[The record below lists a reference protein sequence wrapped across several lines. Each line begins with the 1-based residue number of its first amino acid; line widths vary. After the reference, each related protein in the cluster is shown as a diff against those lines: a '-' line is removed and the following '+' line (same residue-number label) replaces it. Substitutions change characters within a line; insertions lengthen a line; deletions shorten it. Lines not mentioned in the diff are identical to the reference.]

1 MRQPRSM
8 RNLVSLG
15 VEVDWYFGRVAME
28 KLFTR
33 LQDFAPSL
41 KFLAISA
48 KDGFSKK
55 DWDTLSPFVFNEVPE
70 TVTDLVLSFDPSCFD
85 AFPEP
90 STLCTY
96 LPKTTTLHVQAPGDP
111 PRGKTWAKP
120 LDKPWRN
127 PDGSYR
133 HRWPRWMQ
141 LEYSIDVHERSVP
154 PDRFFSYRGE
164 WPLCDGSYD
173 GSSTETGEGDY

>member
-1 MRQPRSM
+1 MTDPTGGGYGALDWLGIEDRC
-8 RNLVSLG
+8 LAACVSK
-15 VEVDWYFGRVAME
+15 EWHEAS
-28 KLFTR
+28 
-33 LQDFAPSL
+33 Q
-41 KFLAISA
+41 SA
-48 KDGFSKK
+48 
-55 DWDTLSPFVFNEVPE
+55 
-70 TVTDLVLSFDPSCFD
+70 
-85 AFPEP
+85 A
-90 STLCTY
+90 TLCTY
-96 LPKTTTLHVQAPGDP
+96 LRKSTTLHVKAPGDP

-120 LDKPWRN
+120 LDDKPWRN

-164 WPLCDGSYD
+164 WPICDGSYD

>member
-1 MRQPRSM
+1 MKP
-8 RNLVSLG
+8 LSLRLSG
-15 VEVDWYFGRVAME
+15 SIGH
-28 KLFTR
+28 FTSITSWTAK
-33 LQDFAPSL
+33 DFAPSL
-41 KFLAISA
+41 KFLVLSA
-48 KDGFSKK
+48 KDGFSKR
-55 DWDTLSPFVFNEVPE
+55 DWDTLSPFVFREVPE
-70 TVTDLVLSFDPSCFD
+70 IVTDLVLSFDPYYFD

-96 LPKTTTLHVQAPGDP
+96 LPKATTLHVQAPGDP

-120 LDKPWRN
+120 LDKPWMN

-141 LEYSIDVHERSVP
+141 LEYSVDVHERSVP
-154 PDRFFSYRGE
+154 PDRSFSYRGR
-164 WPLCDGSYD
+164 WPICDGSYD